1 MVTAATDSSGVGV
14 DSTQVSIA
22 NYLDSLTGP
31 ITSGCKYELYEDDDA
46 DNDGYQFNVFYVN
59 CPILPNRA
67 VYVTFTDSV
76 QGWENTVEHCAN
88 VLYEVTENKNSAG
101 VTLTITKKYAVWG
114 LARNPTVSF
123 YRFKSD
129 DTFVAPTPQS
139 IGLFEP

>member
-76 QGWENTVEHCAN
+76 KGWRKHFSGTCSSSHDQ
-88 VLYEVTENKNSAG
+88 VLK
-101 VTLTITKKYAVWG
+101 
-114 LARNPTVSF
+114 VSPHGEM
-123 YRFKSD
+123 RCN
-129 DTFVAPTPQS
+129 
-139 IGLFEP
+139 IGPFNFQA